1 MSDQSPIETAMVLSA
16 GLGTRMRPITDSI
29 PKPLVEVHGK
39 TLLDRA
45 LDTLAAGGVQRTF
58 VNVHYL
64 ADQIETHV
72 RSRTAPQILV
82 SDERAEL
89 LDSGGGVK
97 KAIAGEPDG
106 PILVLNGDS
115 FWIDGEQSNIAGL
128 NARWNPGEMDML
140 LLVASAGGGGES
152 ERRQVVGFDGAGDF
166 FMNEKGQLTRR
177 GQAPSAPFIYAGAIV
192 TTIGFLRTVAE
203 TKFSLNQLFDAAIE
217 QNRLYGLPLDG
228 LWLHVG
234 TPASIAEAEQ
244 AIDRYAARNEPNQP
258 NQPNR
263 PR

>member
-1 MSDQSPIETAMVLSA
+1 MSDSSTIETAMVLSA
-16 GLGTRMRPITDSI
+16 GLGTRMRPITDSV

-45 LDTLAAGGVQRTF
+45 LDALATGGVRRTF

-64 ADQIETHV
+64 ADQIEAHV
-72 RSRTAPQILV
+72 QSRSHPQILV

-97 KAIAGEPDG
+97 KAIAGEPDE
-106 PILVLNGDS
+106 PMLILNGDS
-115 FWIDGEQSNIAGL
+115 FWVDGRHNNIKAL
-128 NARWNPGEMDML
+128 NAAWNPNEMDML
-140 LLVASAGGGGES
+140 LMVAAAD
-152 ERRQVVGFDGAGDF
+152 RAVGFDGAGDF
-166 FMNEKGQLTRR
+166 FMNDAGQLSRR
-177 GQAPSAPFIYAGAIV
+177 GAAASAPYVYAGAIV
-192 TTIGFLRTVAE
+192 TKTGLVQAVTAE
-203 TKFSLNQLFDAAIE
+203 KFSLNKLFDAAIE

-244 AIDRYAARNEPNQP
+244 AIDRYAANNEPS
-258 NQPNR
+258 
-263 PR
+263 

>member
-1 MSDQSPIETAMVLSA
+1 MSDKSTIETAMVLSA

-45 LDTLAAGGVQRTF
+45 LDALAGGGVRRTF

-64 ADQIETHV
+64 ADQIEAHV
-72 RSRTAPQILV
+72 QSRSQPEIIV

-106 PILVLNGDS
+106 PILILNGDS
-115 FWIDGEQSNIAGL
+115 FWLDGQHNNIKAL
-128 NARWNPGEMDML
+128 NAAWKPDEMDML
-140 LLVASAGGGGES
+140 LLVATPDQA
-152 ERRQVVGFDGAGDF
+152 VGFDGAGDF
-166 FMNEKGQLTRR
+166 FMSQSGQLTRR
-177 GQAPSAPFIYAGAIV
+177 GSAPSAPFIYAGAIV
-192 TTIGFLRTVAE
+192 TTTGLVQAVPPD
-203 TKFSLNQLFDAAIE
+203 KFSLNRLFDAAIE

-244 AIDRYAARNEPNQP
+244 AIDRYAANTEPTEPDRPNRPNQP
-258 NQPNR
+258 S
-263 PR
+263 

>member
-1 MSDQSPIETAMVLSA
+1 MSDSSTIETAMVLSA

-45 LDTLAAGGVQRTF
+45 LDALAAGGVRRTF

-64 ADQIETHV
+64 ADQIEAHV
-72 RSRTAPQILV
+72 QARTEPQILV

-97 KAIAGEPDG
+97 KAIAGETDG
-106 PILVLNGDS
+106 AMLILNGDS
-115 FWIDGEQSNIAGL
+115 FWLDGQHNNIKAL
-128 NARWNPGEMDML
+128 NAAWNPEAMDML
-140 LLVASAGGGGES
+140 LLVASAD
-152 ERRQVVGFDGAGDF
+152 QAVGFDGAGDF
-166 FMNEKGQLTRR
+166 FMNDAGQLSRR
-177 GQAPSAPFIYAGAIV
+177 GTAASAPYIYAGAIV
-192 TTIGFLRTVAE
+192 TKTGLVQAVTE
-203 TKFSLNQLFDAAIE
+203 EKFSLNKLFDAAIE
-217 QNRLYGLPLDG
+217 QNRLYGLLLDG

-244 AIDRYAARNEPNQP
+244 ASDRYAADTKPS
-258 NQPNR
+258 
-263 PR
+263 